1 MAVKE
6 EYKGFKV
13 KESKIYDGTGGEFII
28 RGVNKMIVWL
38 DPDGE
43 PSFKEIE
50 KTGAN
55 AVRIVWSIKD
65 GTVRGLDIAI
75 GNCIKRKMAPII
87 EIHDFTGV
95 WDAGVFKSATAY
107 WTSAEMLGVIKKYE
121 NYLII
126 NYGNEIGNDRVSGAE
141 FRKRYSS
148 AVRKMRRS
156 GIRVP
161 VMIDAAAWG
170 TGMDYIY
177 KNWKYLVSKD
187 PLKNLIFSI
196 HMWWNDG
203 DAGRVKEAI
212 RKSAKLK
219 IPLVVGEFAVAGI
232 DNKGLI
238 CYETIITECN
248 RASTGWLA
256 WEWGPGN
263 LHGNLMDMTKD
274 GKFATLW
281 GWAKEVCLD
290 SPYSIKKTSVRPDIF

>member
-1 MAVKE
+1 MTKKSD
-6 EYKGFKV
+6 YIGFKV
-13 KESKIYDGTGGEFII
+13 KGRTIFDGTGAEFII

-43 PSFKEIE
+43 PSFREIA

-55 AVRIVWSIKD
+55 AARIVWTIKD
-65 GTVRGLDIAI
+65 GTVEGLGLAVE
-75 GNCIKRKMAPII
+75 NCIRRKMVPII
-87 EIHDFTGV
+87 EIHDFTGA
-95 WDAGVFKSATAY
+95 WDAAVFKAATAY
-107 WTSAEMLGVIKKYE
+107 WTSPAMLSLIKKYE
-121 NYLII
+121 KFLII
-126 NYGNEIGNDRVSGAE
+126 NYGNEIGSDRVSHAE
-141 FRKRYSS
+141 FKKRYS
-148 AVRKMRRS
+148 AAIRRMRRS

-161 VMIDAAAWG
+161 IMIDAAAWG

-177 KNWKYLVSKD
+177 KNWKYLTAKD
-187 PLKNLIFSI
+187 PRKNLIFSV

-203 DAGRVKEAI
+203 NARRVKEAVQN
-212 RKSAKLK
+212 AEKLK
-219 IPLVVGEFAVAGI
+219 IPMVVGEFALAGI

-248 RASTGWLA
+248 RARTGWLA

-290 SPYSIKKTSVRPDIF
+290 SPYSIKNTAIRPDIF